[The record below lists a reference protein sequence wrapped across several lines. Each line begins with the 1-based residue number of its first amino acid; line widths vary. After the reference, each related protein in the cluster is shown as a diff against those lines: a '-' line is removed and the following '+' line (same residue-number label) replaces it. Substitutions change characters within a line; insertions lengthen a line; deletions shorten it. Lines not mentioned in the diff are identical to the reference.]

1 LLVARVVIRREV
13 IEEGELDLVPTAKL
27 REALRLLEREPE
39 RGKPLRRA
47 LTGCRSIR
55 IGGSE
60 NRLVYRVI
68 SVTASSEE
76 IIEILAIERRR
87 ESEAYDTAE
96 RRL

>member
-1 LLVARVVIRREV
+1 MVIRREV

-39 RGKPLRRA
+39 RGKPLRRV

-60 NRLVYRVI
+60 NRIVYRVI

>member
-1 LLVARVVIRREV
+1 MARVVIRREV

-39 RGKPLRRA
+39 RGKPLRRV

-60 NRLVYRVI
+60 NRIVYRVI

>member
-1 LLVARVVIRREV
+1 MARVVIRREV

-47 LTGCRSIR
+47 LTGCRSLR

-60 NRLVYRVI
+60 NRIVYRVI